1 MYAGGR
7 QRSPVQR
14 ALGFLLFP
22 SSQSRGKSTA
32 SFASVRARIVAAAV
46 IDGAHVLTARAGTDD
61 GGTPA
66 VGCIS
71 EVRCVDPNGG
81 RHKRD
86 LALSLDELEIVGSG
100 GSAGGERGLDAVVV
114 AVCTL
119 AAALGHFR
127 YWGESEENRKR
138 HRD

>member
-1 MYAGGR
+1 MYSGGR
-7 QRSPVQR
+7 QRPPMQR
-14 ALGFLLFP
+14 ALGLLLFP

-32 SFASVRARIVAAAV
+32 SFASVAQRFVAAAV
-46 IDGAHVLTARAGTDD
+46 IDGAHVPTARAGTDD

-66 VGCIS
+66 VGCVS
-71 EVRCVDPNGG
+71 EVRRVDPNGG

-86 LALSLDELEIVGSG
+86 LALSPLELEVVGSP
-100 GSAGGERGLDAVVV
+100 AGGERGLDAVVV

-127 YWGESEENRKR
+127 YWGKSQENRKW

>member
-1 MYAGGR
+1 
-7 QRSPVQR
+7 
-14 ALGFLLFP
+14 
-22 SSQSRGKSTA
+22 
-32 SFASVRARIVAAAV
+32 V

-66 VGCIS
+66 VGGVS
-71 EVRCVDPNGG
+71 EVCRVDPNGG

-86 LALSLDELEIVGSG
+86 LALSSDKLEIVGSG
-100 GSAGGERGLDAVVV
+100 GEREMDAVVV

-127 YWGESEENRKR
+127 YWGKSQENRKW